1 MDNNL
6 DDELKGKITG
16 FVSSLRDNISAAFS
30 EDGKT
35 VNSDAYKY
43 LLFLKDIEIA
53 EKNDELAKLTDQ
65 LDKLADFISKSKALS
80 LASAAEILDAD
91 DIVIWKQRGDRHVS
105 ETFGLSPEKGEE
117 IFMEVLPALA
127 EASDPP
133 SGFCSI
139 GNYIAHTLN
148 SDDGLTVA
156 ALFIR
161 RSFKEFTRAETKMI
175 RIISEFLLRRP
186 F

>member
-30 EDGKT
+30 EDGNT
-35 VNSDAYKY
+35 VNSGAGKY
-43 LLFLKDIEIA
+43 LLFLKDIEVA

-65 LDKLADFISKSKALS
+65 LDKLADLISESKAVS

-91 DIVIWKQRGDRHVS
+91 AIIVWKQRGDKHVS

-117 IFMEVLPALA
+117 IFLEVLPALA
-127 EASDPP
+127 AAPDLPA
-133 SGFCSI
+133 GFCSV

-148 SDDGLTVA
+148 PDDDLTVA